1 MTFVIDC
8 EIFEPIERLKTIRF
22 FEGSPGKQNA
32 VLSDIYVSLSYE
44 KGIKF
49 FPEENLRAGFL
60 VIFNGYVKFSRF
72 PGGKV
77 INRPHME
84 MVQ

>member
-8 EIFEPIERLKTIRF
+8 EIFKPIERLKTTRF

-32 VLSDIYVSLSYE
+32 VLSDISVSFSNE
-44 KGIKF
+44 KGIKI

-60 VIFNGYVKFSRF
+60 VIFNGYVKFSNF
-72 PGGKV
+72 LKV
-77 INRPHME
+77 K
-84 MVQ
+84 